1 MKKLVVFI
9 VFLTACSANLVT
21 NSDDPVETTVNKNLT
36 VCELLEAEYIK
47 FSNELFN
54 TSFEL
59 NKFIDNISPNNV
71 DSDRD
76 AFFKDME
83 KNWDYQEINGTT
95 ALSNDWQKFKAFAGR
110 TIDLVQCEEPYE
122 YKGKYSNK
130 RLSLKY
136 SLITRINPF
145 INIIKH
151 RRCMT
156 KRNY

>member
-59 NKFIDNISPNNV
+59 NRFIDDISPNNV

-76 AFFKDME
+76 KFFKDME
-83 KNWDYQEINGTT
+83 KNWDYQE
-95 ALSNDWQKFKAFAGR
+95 
-110 TIDLVQCEEPYE
+110 V
-122 YKGKYSNK
+122 YKNYLEVRLNVYSNINK
-130 RLSLKY
+130 LYDNNSECIVSGDQEISIEQVKKAEKDLSDFISKY
-136 SLITRINPF
+136 EN
-145 INIIKH
+145 
-151 RRCMT
+151 
-156 KRNY
+156 

>member
-21 NSDDPVETTVNKNLT
+21 NSDDPVETTVNENLT

-59 NKFIDNISPNNV
+59 NRFIDDISPNNL

-76 AFFKDME
+76 KFFKDME
-83 KNWDYQEINGTT
+83 KNWDYQEVYKNYLEVRLNVYSNINKLYDNNSECIVSGDQEISIEQVKEAEK
-95 ALSNDWQKFKAFAGR
+95 ALSDFISK
-110 TIDLVQCEEPYE
+110 YE
-122 YKGKYSNK
+122 N
-130 RLSLKY
+130 
-136 SLITRINPF
+136 
-145 INIIKH
+145 
-151 RRCMT
+151 
-156 KRNY
+156 